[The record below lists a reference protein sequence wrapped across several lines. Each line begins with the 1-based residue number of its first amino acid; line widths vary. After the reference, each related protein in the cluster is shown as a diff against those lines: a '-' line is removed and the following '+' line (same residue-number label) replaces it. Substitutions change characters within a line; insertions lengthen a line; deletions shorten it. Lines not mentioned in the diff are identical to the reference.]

1 MGRLAAL
8 LLASCACT
16 HAFGAAWNVAV
27 RRSASRWTGLRASV
41 ASVDTVLSSKVAE
54 LSEEDR
60 RLAQTLLDLEQHHIF
75 EPWAEAGQDEAR
87 KQAFFRQVA
96 ELEANYPGGLR
107 AYVTK
112 ARDLLEQ
119 SAEGVNPFEGFT
131 PTVPEGAILDF
142 GTREFDDME
151 RLGLQAAAEG
161 VGFVLVAGG
170 LGERLGYSG
179 IKIELPVE
187 LLTGRSFIK
196 YYVETILALE
206 RHLKLQGHGVS
217 LPLTIMTSGDTDG
230 PTRALLRENA
240 NFGMADENLRIVKQE
255 KVAALSDRRASL
267 AMSEDDP
274 YVIETKPHGH
284 GDVHHLMLKEK
295 VLDQWAERS
304 IKWLFFLQDTNLLV
318 INSILPA
325 LGVSKAR
332 DLDMNSIC
340 IPRTAG
346 EAAGAITRLV
356 KEGTGEELT
365 INVEYNQLDPL
376 LRATISPELGD
387 TNDPELG
394 CSPFPGN
401 ANNLVFKFSTY
412 KKVCEGEA
420 QGVVP
425 EFVNPKYADAERNL
439 FKKPTRLECMMQ
451 DFPRLIQAEMPQDG
465 SNIGFVSFPKWL
477 SFSPAKNSLDA
488 GAANAK
494 NGNPP
499 GTVASAEADFYAA
512 KAKKLESFGMV
523 KFTGDPLSV
532 EIEGVAMTLGPL
544 IAISPDNSIT
554 TDLLRAPFTGEG
566 LTMDRSSAL
575 QIEGAGSVIFDGVT
589 LNGDLTIHIVE
600 GATLRLVKTQIA
612 TPKPVLKKV
621 EDGAPF
627 LTIRGF
633 DLVRAAASDRIILT
647 ISEPGE
653 WIAEETLDS
662 LRR

>member
-1 MGRLAAL
+1 
-8 LLASCACT
+8 
-16 HAFGAAWNVAV
+16 
-27 RRSASRWTGLRASV
+27 
-41 ASVDTVLSSKVAE
+41 
-54 LSEEDR
+54 
-60 RLAQTLLDLEQHHIF
+60 
-75 EPWAEAGQDEAR
+75 
-87 KQAFFRQVA
+87 
-96 ELEANYPGGLR
+96 
-107 AYVTK
+107 
-112 ARDLLEQ
+112 
-119 SAEGVNPFEGFT
+119 
-131 PTVPEGAILDF
+131 
-142 GTREFDDME
+142 ME

-420 QGVVP
+420 QVRRSLLAVCLLPSIKILGFPRSGPKLMLAVSQGVVP

-512 KAKKLESFGMV
+512 KVRAPPLAAKRFESTYRRSRQAKKLESFGMV